1 MDVPVTALASTCP
14 PGTLFYHFVIC
25 NYPAPPAAAGS
36 QTRLSVTSNNSWRGG
51 RVRTGAAVSHNARAN
66 SQTLILGIKLLS
78 GWHGMTRQS
87 EAMRPLNFSPP
98 NLQKNVWNDISTYQ
112 NKGRAREEAGGRWR
126 GGRGKQRVSCGITP
140 ARRWLIKMKPALRWE
155 RAAGGA
161 AQTDTG
167 IKSGGV
173 RHLYFLHSLNPS

>member
-1 MDVPVTALASTCP
+1 MDVTVTAVASTCP

-25 NYPAPPAAAGS
+25 NYHPALPLPPTAAGS

-51 RVRTGAAVSHNARAN
+51 RVRMEAVISHNARAN
-66 SQTLILGIKLLS
+66 SQSLILGIKLLS

-87 EAMRPLNFSPP
+87 EAVWPLNFSPP

-112 NKGRAREEAGGRWR
+112 NKTGRGRKGQREE
-126 GGRGKQRVSCGITP
+126 QRVSCGITP
-140 ARRWLIKMKPALRWE
+140 TRRWLIKTKPVLLVRE
-155 RAAGGA
+155 RGRRHCSDRHGD
-161 AQTDTG
+161 QV
-167 IKSGGV
+167 GGV